1 MGKVKIINSTF
12 ELALRFLAIMRICTY
27 PLSEYR
33 LRAYSYLCIHL
44 SDIEDSSTDIHPALP
59 YRSSLFMAT
68 QEILHPALHILLTK
82 GLIDCVYENA
92 GIRYKITRVGCQY
105 IDMIRGEYKQVLLEA
120 ISNVDEIFQ
129 SFTDDYLRSEI
140 TAKIKKWGSEFD
152 NENILVSEEY
162 E

>member
-68 QEILHPALHILLTK
+68 QEILHPALHILLTRVFSLMFQITSFK
-82 GLIDCVYENA
+82 TPENLI
-92 GIRYKITRVGCQY
+92 KTR
-105 IDMIRGEYKQVLLEA
+105 A
-120 ISNVDEIFQ
+120 
-129 SFTDDYLRSEI
+129 
-140 TAKIKKWGSEFD
+140 
-152 NENILVSEEY
+152 
-162 E
+162 

>member
-12 ELALRFLAIMRICTY
+12 ELALRFLAIMRICIY

-68 QEILHPALHILLTK
+68 QEVLHPALHILLSK
-82 GLIDCVYENA
+82 GLIDCVYEQA
-92 GIRYKITRVGCQY
+92 GIRYKITHVGCQF
-105 IDMIRGEYKQVLLEA
+105 IDMIRGEYKQALLDS

-129 SFTDDYLRSEI
+129 SVTDDYLRSKI
-140 TAKIKKWGSEFD
+140 TDKIAQWGSEFE
-152 NENILVSEEY
+152 NENILASEEY